1 MSEDF
6 WYPYSRHYD
15 TTRGRWAMPQAAKKT
30 FEVSLIHYEG
40 LCAPPPVLPTQEE
53 LFDYQI
59 EKLVSAGHAK
69 YEHADAF
76 RNRIPEKGLFLIV
89 PPPPKKLDLKG
100 LMANVELDGRAGV
113 NYLDVNYLADI
124 GEYPATASLLTDVED
139 GRGRL
144 NTKPMVS
151 RENIASELRH
161 LYNTWRGIIHITVF
175 PWVLKHHY
183 LDLVGSRC
191 DEGGVPGLYV
201 SDDKPALINYWEG
214 NADPIWGA
222 PSAGSVIVP

>member
-1 MSEDF
+1 
-6 WYPYSRHYD
+6 
-15 TTRGRWAMPQAAKKT
+15 MPQTAKKA

-59 EKLVSAGHAK
+59 ETLVGKGLAQ
-69 YEHADAF
+69 YEHADPF
-76 RNRIPEKGLFLIV
+76 RNRVPEKGLFLIV
-89 PPPPKKLDLKG
+89 PPSPKKLDLKG
-100 LMANVELDGRAGV
+100 LMAKVKLDGRTGA
-113 NYLDVNYLADI
+113 NYLDVAYLKDI
-124 GEYPATASLLTDVED
+124 GEYPATASLLTDIED

-161 LYNTWRGIIHITVF
+161 PYNTWRGIIHVTVF

-183 LDLVGSRC
+183 LDLVGTRYG
-191 DEGGVPGLYV
+191 EGDVPCLCVHDGR
-201 SDDKPALINYWEG
+201 PALCGSWG
-214 NADPIWGA
+214 DGAHPGWGA

>member
-1 MSEDF
+1 
-6 WYPYSRHYD
+6 
-15 TTRGRWAMPQAAKKT
+15 MPQTAKKT

-59 EKLVSAGHAK
+59 ETLVAQGHAQ
-69 YEHADAF
+69 YADADPF
-76 RNRIPEKGLFLIV
+76 RNRVPVKGLFLIV

-100 LMANVELDGRAGV
+100 LMANVELDGRTGV
-113 NYLDVNYLADI
+113 NYLDVAYLKDI
-124 GEYPATASLLTDVED
+124 GEYPTTASLLTDIED

-151 RENIASELRH
+151 RENIATEKRH
-161 LYNTWRGIIHITVF
+161 PYNTWRGIVHITVF

-183 LDLVGSRC
+183 LDLVGTRC
-191 DEGGVPGLYV
+191 YEACVPSLCV
-201 SDDKPALINYWEG
+201 RDVRPALRGRWE
-214 NADPIWGA
+214 AFAVPKWGA
-222 PSAGSVIVP
+222 PSAGNVIVP